1 MDLTA
6 SFLAGSLL
14 SLLLPIGLLV
24 AICVYWA
31 VVLRR
36 RSGA

>member
-36 RSGA
+36 RSG

>member
-6 SFLAGSLL
+6 SFLTGSLL
-14 SLLLPIGLLV
+14 SLALPLGLLV

-31 VVLRR
+31 VVMRR
-36 RSGA
+36 RSG

>member
-6 SFLAGSLL
+6 SFLAGSVL
-14 SLLLPIGLLV
+14 SLVLPLGLLV

>member
-1 MDLTA
+1 MDVTA

-14 SLLLPIGLLV
+14 TLLLPVGLLV

-31 VVLRR
+31 VVLKR